1 VGEVTAF
8 FGIVLLGEY
17 RLIGY
22 KSIGLEARISFCKT
36 SALNHAI
43 KNTNVK
49 RIRQGSRVC
58 FMTC

>member
-1 VGEVTAF
+1 VGDVTAF

-22 KSIGLEARISFCKT
+22 KSIGLEARISFYKT

-49 RIRQGSRVC
+49 RIRQVPE
-58 FMTC
+58 FVL